1 MGRHVQD
8 ESDEFD
14 TGPAAGPGRAWLISA
29 SVVIIAFGFASSV
42 MWETAGLMLAGGS
55 LPLAAVALAVYS
67 ACGPLAALLALAIGW
82 LRFNGGKRG
91 SALKWMIAIP
101 VVWLIGLLG
110 WLAALQAF
118 CGGALVCAA

>member
-1 MGRHVQD
+1 MQE
-8 ESDEFD
+8 ESGESG

-29 SVVIIAFGFASSV
+29 SVVIIAFGFASAV
-42 MWETAGLMLAGGS
+42 MWESAWLVFAGGDE
-55 LPLAAVALAVYS
+55 LPLPAAVFAAYS
-67 ACGPLAALLALAIGW
+67 SCGPLAALLALVIGW
-82 LRFNGGKRG
+82 LRFNGGQRG

>member
-8 ESDEFD
+8 ETDEAG
-14 TGPAAGPGRAWLISA
+14 TSPASGPGRAWLISA
-29 SVVIIAFGFASSV
+29 SLVIIAFGVASSV
-42 MWETAGLMLAGGS
+42 MWEPAWRMLGGGGL
-55 LPLAAVALAVYS
+55 PVPAAVFAVYS
-67 ACGPLAALLALAIGW
+67 PCGPLAALLALVIGW
-82 LRFNGGKRG
+82 LRFNGGQRG

-118 CGGALVCAA
+118 CDGALVCAA